1 MGDFPYVEW
10 LARLYK
16 KVGEFSGS
24 WTDYIKVS
32 LLWYERAIK
41 TDNIFCGF
49 AILKVKSNDTG
60 FGVTKMQ
67 LLLIW

>member
-32 LLWYERAIK
+32 LLWYTHVIK
-41 TDNIFCGF
+41 TDKFFFGF
-49 AILKVKSNDTG
+49 ELKG
-60 FGVTKMQ
+60 FVDVIKKATAYS
-67 LLLIW
+67 I

>member
-24 WTDYIKVS
+24 WTDYIKVDILS
-32 LLWYERAIK
+32 VFYY
-41 TDNIFCGF
+41 TIF
-49 AILKVKSNDTG
+49 I
-60 FGVTKMQ
+60 
-67 LLLIW
+67 